1 MDKLDYKILNILKE
15 NGRETASD
23 ISKAIHLS
31 VSAVLDRIKKM
42 EESGIIKGYT
52 VRVDAKALGND
63 VTALME
69 ISLEHPRFH
78 DSFTE
83 VIMDHPNILDCY
95 YLTGD
100 YDFVLK
106 ISCASSDELEHTR
119 CICHQDPF
127 RAEGNQKHVF
137 RHTGRRKEAV
147 LAACSNE
154 NFIKKEITYMKT
166 LGYYNGKYGELEN
179 MSVPMNDRVCWFG
192 DGVYDAGPCRNY
204 KIFAIDEHVDR
215 FFNSAGLIRI
225 QVPCT
230 KAELKALLQDLVN
243 KMDTGDLFIYFQVT
257 RGTAVRT
264 HEFPENVPANLW
276 VMLKPMGTP
285 DLYKK
290 IRLLTQEDTRFLHCN
305 IKTLNLLPSVM
316 AAQKAKEAGCQEA
329 VFHRGGRVTE
339 CAHSN
344 CHILKDGILYTA
356 PADNLILPGIA
367 RAHLIHVCKKLEIPV
382 SETPYTL
389 KEMMDADEVLVTSST
404 KLCVA
409 ASEIDGTPVGG
420 RAPEALKNILDAVMD
435 EYMEE
440 TKA

>member
-1 MDKLDYKILNILKE
+1 
-15 NGRETASD
+15 
-23 ISKAIHLS
+23 
-31 VSAVLDRIKKM
+31 
-42 EESGIIKGYT
+42 
-52 VRVDAKALGND
+52 
-63 VTALME
+63 
-69 ISLEHPRFH
+69 
-78 DSFTE
+78 
-83 VIMDHPNILDCY
+83 
-95 YLTGD
+95 
-100 YDFVLK
+100 
-106 ISCASSDELEHTR
+106 
-119 CICHQDPF
+119 
-127 RAEGNQKHVF
+127 
-137 RHTGRRKEAV
+137 
-147 LAACSNE
+147 
-154 NFIKKEITYMKT
+154 MKT

-339 CAHSN
+339 CSHSN

-367 RAHLIHVCKKLEIPV
+367 RAHLIRVCKKLEIPV